1 MLALAWR
8 QVVAA
13 VRLPAVWIATAVQ
26 VAMLTLY
33 IVVWGDGI
41 PLVGARAPFEQ
52 FATAQ
57 TILLLL
63 VLPWVA
69 ARSAATVHRDTV
81 TRLAVLTACR
91 PSTVVLGACLGLAG
105 VTAVV
110 AATGMPLAI
119 VSQQISALGPQDLA
133 AAQLRLLALSACAAT
148 LTLAAVLV
156 SGNRLAGWLLATAL
170 AALVTRV
177 APAGM
182 AGALTIGAIAAC
194 SAAALAQRAERTWQH
209 LAERRA

>member
-26 VAMLTLY
+26 VAVLTLY

-41 PLVGARAPFEQ
+41 PLVGARPPFEQ

-57 TILLLL
+57 TVLLLL

-69 ARSAATVHRDTV
+69 ARCLATAHRDTV
-81 TRLAVLTACR
+81 SRLAVLTAR
-91 PSTVVLGACLGLAG
+91 HPSTVVLGACVGLAG

-110 AATGMPLAI
+110 AATGLPLAV
-119 VSQQISALGPQDLA
+119 VSQQISVLAPQDLA
-133 AAQLRLLALSACAAT
+133 AAQLRILALSACAGT
-148 LTLAAVLV
+148 LTLAAVLF
-156 SGNRLAGWLLATAL
+156 SGNRVAGWLLATVL

-177 APAGM
+177 APAGL
-182 AGALTIGAIAAC
+182 AGALMMGAVAAC
-194 SAAALAQRAERTWQH
+194 TAAALAQQAQRTWQH